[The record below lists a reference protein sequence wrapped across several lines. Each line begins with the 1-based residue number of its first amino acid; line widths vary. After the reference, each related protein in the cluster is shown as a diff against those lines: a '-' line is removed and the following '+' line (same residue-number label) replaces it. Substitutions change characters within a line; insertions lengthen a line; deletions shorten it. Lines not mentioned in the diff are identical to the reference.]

1 MPRKPKMDATK
12 PRTDTQLIRDAV
24 QDLTA
29 DEEKH
34 AKRAA
39 RDSKRRARV
48 RWWQYLDR
56 RIVIALGVIL
66 VILIADGV
74 RRENREFAA
83 RLIGFVG
90 QVTLADAQGTAVPLE
105 QGARL
110 TAGATVKTGPD
121 AKATLE
127 LEDGS
132 RIVVKG
138 DSELTVRGL
147 DYNRGAQY
155 RDHAFLVKTGQAM
168 VSVGARF
175 GADSELTVNTPGA
188 VAAVRGTTFL
198 VRYDPRSKQ
207 TYAASREGE
216 VLLTGNGLEWQT
228 VPQGQYRG
236 VDAAGSVYAAQPLPE
251 TAAKEFLAEGELNL
265 PESRDPFLRR
275 VESGLNRALDPVL
288 SILGIGKSSWGVLAG
303 NRARLEAARLAARDL
318 YTVLE
323 GTTEA
328 PARVD
333 LMTLEE
339 LSLSAIRRDQMLNQL
354 AGNRLEGYASDG
366 RDYVL
371 TVRAKDRAKSRFL
384 VTRKGV
390 QNVTG
395 NPGAV
400 ETARRQIGAVPAP
413 SGGVGG

>member
-1 MPRKPKMDATK
+1 MPRKPKRDAAR
-12 PRTDTQLIRDAV
+12 PASDTQLIRDAV
-24 QDLTA
+24 ADLTA
-29 DEEKH
+29 DEEKY
-34 AKRAA
+34 AKRA
-39 RDSKRRARV
+39 RREGKRRARV

-56 RIVIALGVIL
+56 RILIAAGVIL
-66 VILIADGV
+66 VILIGDGV

-83 RLIGFVG
+83 RLIGFTG
-90 QVTLADAQGTAVPLE
+90 QVSLVDSKGAAIGLE

-110 TAGATVKTGPD
+110 TAGATVRTGPD
-121 AKATLE
+121 AKATLQ

-132 RIVVKG
+132 RIVVTS

-155 RDHAFLVKTGQAM
+155 RDHAFLVSRGQAM
-168 VSVGARF
+168 AAVGSRF
-175 GADSELTVNTPGA
+175 GADSELTVGTPGA

-198 VRYDPRSKQ
+198 VRYDPLQEQ
-207 TYAASREGE
+207 TYAATRQGE
-216 VLLTGNGLEWQT
+216 VQLTGNGLQWQP
-228 VPQGQYRG
+228 VPPGKYCG
-236 VDAAGSVYAAQPLPE
+236 VDAAGAVYPAQPLPE
-251 TAAKEFLAEGELNL
+251 ATAQEFLAAGELNL
-265 PESRDPFLRR
+265 PESTDPFMRR
-275 VESGLNRALDPVL
+275 VEFGLNRALDPVL
-288 SILGIGKSSWGVLAG
+288 SILGIGRASWGILAG

-328 PARVD
+328 PARVN
-333 LMTLEE
+333 LLTLEE
-339 LSLSAIRRDQMLNQL
+339 LGLSATRRDLMLKQL
-354 AGNRLEGYASDG
+354 AGYRLEGYVSDG

-395 NPGAV
+395 NPAAV
-400 ETARRQIGAVPAP
+400 EAARSRIGAPAAP
-413 SGGVGG
+413 SATGG